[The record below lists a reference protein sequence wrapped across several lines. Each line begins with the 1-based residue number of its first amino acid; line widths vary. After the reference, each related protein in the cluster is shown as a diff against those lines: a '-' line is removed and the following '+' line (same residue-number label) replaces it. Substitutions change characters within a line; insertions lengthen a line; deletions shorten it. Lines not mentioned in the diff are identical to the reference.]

1 MSKTEIAKACSIGK
15 FDEVIHYIAD
25 DAIWEVVEEDIFIG
39 KNSIIENCNLV
50 GHYFRSVTTNF
61 KMLNVISEDDKVAV
75 NGTAEFNRDSK
86 QASFVSACDI
96 YSFNDFDQIKKITS
110 NCIKTK

>member
-1 MSKTEIAKACSIGK
+1 MTKTEIAKAFSIGK

-25 DAIWEVVEEDIFIG
+25 DAIWEVVEEDKFVG
-39 KNSIIENCNLV
+39 KNAIIENCNLV
-50 GHYFRSVTTNF
+50 GHYYRSVTTSF
-61 KMLNVISEDDKVAV
+61 KMLNVISEDDMVAV
-75 NGTAEFNRDSK
+75 NGTAELNRDGK

-96 YSFNDFDQIKKITS
+96 YSFNDFDQIQKITS